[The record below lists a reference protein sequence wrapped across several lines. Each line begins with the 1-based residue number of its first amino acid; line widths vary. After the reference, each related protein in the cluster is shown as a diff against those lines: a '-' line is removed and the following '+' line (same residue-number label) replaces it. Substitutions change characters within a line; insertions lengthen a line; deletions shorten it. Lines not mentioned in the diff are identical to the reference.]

1 MSHDEA
7 SNEELQPIAEIDPLI
22 HAPTR
27 LKIMAYLSIVESADF
42 TFLMRQ
48 TGLTRGN
55 LSVNLRK
62 LEDAGAS
69 AVVLY
74 SLFEEEL
81 NQESR
86 TLDRYLTE
94 GTESYA
100 EALSYFPEAPSYTHI
115 GPDSYLEH
123 IHRVKKAV
131 DIPIIASLN
140 GVSTG
145 GWVKFAKEIEGA
157 GADALELNVYYLPTN
172 LELSGAE
179 VEQIYIDILKDVKS
193 VINIPLAIKLS
204 PYFSATANMMKRLV
218 DNGADGLVMFNRF
231 YQPDLD
237 LENLEVVPHLVLS
250 SSVAM
255 RLPMRW
261 IAILYGRTS
270 LSLGATGGV
279 HTPEDAIKLLLAGA
293 DVVHLCSLLLEQ
305 GPRAL
310 ASILAGIE
318 AWMEEKGFESIEEV
332 RGRVSQI
339 GVADPSEFERVNYVH
354 ILDSFSLGPGVRG

>member
-1 MSHDEA
+1 MDLSTTYLGMKLKNPIVPSA
-7 SNEELQPIAEIDPLI
+7 SPLSR
-22 HAPTR
+22 TVS
-27 LKIMAYLSIVESADF
+27 SI
-42 TFLMRQ
+42 RQ
-48 TGLTRGN
+48 
-55 LSVNLRK
+55 

-81 NQESR
+81 NFESR

-100 EALSYFPEAPSYTHI
+100 EALSYFPEAKTYTNI

-145 GWVKFAKEIEGA
+145 GWIKFAKQIEGA

-172 LELSGAE
+172 LDLTGAE
-179 VEQIYIDILKDVKS
+179 VEQIYIDILRDVRAE
-193 VINIPLAIKLS
+193 IDIPVAMKLS

-218 DNGADGLVMFNRF
+218 NNGADGLVLFNRF

-237 LENLEVVPHLVLS
+237 LENLEVRPHLVLS

-261 IAILYGRTS
+261 IAILYGRLDVDFALTTGAHTADDALKAVAAGASIVQMASELLKNGSGRIGEILAEMSDWLYENEYESLDMLKGS
-270 LSLGATGGV
+270 LSQMNV
-279 HTPEDAIKLLLAGA
+279 
-293 DVVHLCSLLLEQ
+293 
-305 GPRAL
+305 
-310 ASILAGIE
+310 
-318 AWMEEKGFESIEEV
+318 GFP
-332 RGRVSQI
+332 
-339 GVADPSEFERVNYVH
+339 AAFERANYLE
-354 ILDSFSLGPGVRG
+354 IIRSFSPTF